1 MPGLK
6 GFTLTSSLIG
16 FYTLLAKPDCLNRIA
31 ILSHNNVRLG
41 GMARC
46 ALGFVETFNSRCAH
60 QSHSM
65 KARVSLHQLMLMPA
79 ITAWALGRVQAVL

>member
-31 ILSHNNVRLG
+31 ILSHNNV
-41 GMARC
+41 
-46 ALGFVETFNSRCAH
+46 
-60 QSHSM
+60 
-65 KARVSLHQLMLMPA
+65 
-79 ITAWALGRVQAVL
+79 